1 MLKNQPLNTLN
12 FLFLKLNYAVIYKNT
27 LNKVKCKR
35 NTLVYAL
42 INKLYNKEQN
52 YLSLNYFYIKSKL
65 ILNKIK
71 L

>member
-1 MLKNQPLNTLN
+1 ML
-12 FLFLKLNYAVIYKNT
+12 YKNT
-27 LNKVKCKR
+27 SNQIKCKR

-52 YLSLNYFYIKSKL
+52 YLTLNYFYIKSKL